1 MYLVEFTRF
10 RIRGQDDEP
19 LLQAHRA
26 WSAECSASDRFRG
39 GLLVALEDG
48 EWLDIAIWRRDTE
61 ASSSLGGARHELVDQ
76 IDWAGTEILGLET
89 GVLAADP
96 TFPTSLL
103 GGHP

>member
-1 MYLVEFTRF
+1 MYLVDFTRF
-10 RIRGQDDEP
+10 RVREDDQEP

-26 WSAECSASDRFRG
+26 WRAECSASDRFRG

-48 EWLDIAIWRRDTE
+48 EWLDVAIWRRDTK
-61 ASSSLGGARHELVDQ
+61 AFSSLGGARRELVDQ
-76 IDWAGTEILGLET
+76 IDWAETEILGRET